1 MNNGSNGVAT
11 LQARLNEPQTA
22 AALNRLLDRIETLE
36 QTVGRL
42 ADVLEQ
48 APGMVAMVGDMADET
63 VRQAAARGVNV
74 EERLKTALALAERLT
89 AEETAVKLN
98 QLLDLADQLPG
109 TLAMMGDMMDE
120 TVRRAASSG
129 IDIEARLRA
138 GLTMAEKLTAPEM
151 VAKLD
156 QLLAMADQA
165 PGMVAMMGDMV
176 DETIRRAASNGV
188 DIEARLRAGLT
199 MAEKLT
205 APEMVAKLD
214 QLLAMADQAP
224 GMVAM
229 MGDMVDETVRRAAS
243 NGVDIEAR
251 LRAGLTMAEKLT
263 APEMMAKLDQLLA
276 MADQAPGMI
285 AMMGD
290 IVDESI
296 RRAGESGI
304 NIEAMVRQGARA
316 GAKFSALMES
326 EEFDALMESGILDPE
341 AVASVGKVGRAL
353 IASQQ
358 QPLEP
363 VGLFGLLSAMRD
375 PNMQRA
381 LGFLATFGAE
391 FGKQINNK

>member
-1 MNNGSNGVAT
+1 MNNGSNGVAS

-42 ADVLEQ
+42 ADALEQ
-48 APGMVAMVGDMADET
+48 APGMVAMMGDMADET
-63 VRQAAARGVNV
+63 VRQAAARGVDV

-89 AEETAVKLN
+89 AGETAVKLN

-120 TVRRAASSG
+120 S
-129 IDIEARLRA
+129 
-138 GLTMAEKLTAPEM
+138 
-151 VAKLD
+151 
-156 QLLAMADQA
+156 
-165 PGMVAMMGDMV
+165 
-176 DETIRRAASNGV
+176 IRRAASNGV

-205 APEMVAKLD
+205 TPDMMV
-214 QLLAMADQAP
+214 
-224 GMVAM
+224 
-229 MGDMVDETVRRAAS
+229 
-243 NGVDIEAR
+243 
-251 LRAGLTMAEKLT
+251 
-263 APEMMAKLDQLLA
+263 KLDQLLA

-296 RRAGESGI
+296 RRASESGI
-304 NIEAMVRQGARA
+304 NIEAMLRQGARA
-316 GAKFSALMES
+316 GAKFSTLMES

-341 AVASVGKVGRAL
+341 AVASVGKVGQAL
-353 IASQQ
+353 IASQNRPPQ
-358 QPLEP
+358 SL
-363 VGLFGLLSAMRD
+363 GLFGLLSAMRD

-391 FGKQINNK
+391 FGKQISK

>member
-109 TLAMMGDMMDE
+109 TLAMMGDMM
-120 TVRRAASSG
+120 
-129 IDIEARLRA
+129 
-138 GLTMAEKLTAPEM
+138 
-151 VAKLD
+151 
-156 QLLAMADQA
+156 
-165 PGMVAMMGDMV
+165 
-176 DETIRRAASNGV
+176 
-188 DIEARLRAGLT
+188 
-199 MAEKLT
+199 
-205 APEMVAKLD
+205 
-214 QLLAMADQAP
+214 
-224 GMVAM
+224 
-229 MGDMVDETVRRAAS
+229 DETVRRAAS

>member
-120 TVRRAASSG
+120 T
-129 IDIEARLRA
+129 
-138 GLTMAEKLTAPEM
+138 
-151 VAKLD
+151 
-156 QLLAMADQA
+156 
-165 PGMVAMMGDMV
+165 
-176 DETIRRAASNGV
+176 IRRAASNGV

-205 APEMVAKLD
+205 APEMV
-214 QLLAMADQAP
+214 
-224 GMVAM
+224 
-229 MGDMVDETVRRAAS
+229 
-243 NGVDIEAR
+243 
-251 LRAGLTMAEKLT
+251 
-263 APEMMAKLDQLLA
+263 AKLDQLLA

>member
-120 TVRRAASSG
+120 TV
-129 IDIEARLRA
+129 
-138 GLTMAEKLTAPEM
+138 
-151 VAKLD
+151 
-156 QLLAMADQA
+156 
-165 PGMVAMMGDMV
+165 
-176 DETIRRAASNGV
+176 RRAASNGV

>member
-98 QLLDLADQLPG
+98 NLLDLTDQLPG

-129 IDIEARLRA
+129 I
-138 GLTMAEKLTAPEM
+138 
-151 VAKLD
+151 
-156 QLLAMADQA
+156 
-165 PGMVAMMGDMV
+165 
-176 DETIRRAASNGV
+176 
-188 DIEARLRAGLT
+188 
-199 MAEKLT
+199 
-205 APEMVAKLD
+205 
-214 QLLAMADQAP
+214 
-224 GMVAM
+224 
-229 MGDMVDETVRRAAS
+229 
-243 NGVDIEAR
+243 DIEAR

>member
-120 TVRRAASSG
+120 TVRRAAS
-129 IDIEARLRA
+129 
-138 GLTMAEKLTAPEM
+138 
-151 VAKLD
+151 
-156 QLLAMADQA
+156 
-165 PGMVAMMGDMV
+165 
-176 DETIRRAASNGV
+176 NGV

-205 APEMVAKLD
+205 APEMV
-214 QLLAMADQAP
+214 
-224 GMVAM
+224 
-229 MGDMVDETVRRAAS
+229 
-243 NGVDIEAR
+243 
-251 LRAGLTMAEKLT
+251 
-263 APEMMAKLDQLLA
+263 AKLDQLLA

>member
-1 MNNGSNGVAT
+1 MNNGSNGVAS

-22 AALNRLLDRIETLE
+22 AAINRLLDRIETLE

-42 ADVLEQ
+42 ADALEQ
-48 APGMVAMVGDMADET
+48 APGMVAMMGDMADET

-74 EERLKTALALAERLT
+74 EERLKTALALADRLT

-98 QLLDLADQLPG
+98 NLLDLTDQLPG

-151 VAKLD
+151 TAKLD
-156 QLLAMADQA
+156 QLLA
-165 PGMVAMMGDMV
+165 
-176 DETIRRAASNGV
+176 
-188 DIEARLRAGLT
+188 L
-199 MAEKLT
+199 
-205 APEMVAKLD
+205 
-214 QLLAMADQAP
+214 ADQAP

-243 NGVDIEAR
+243 SGIDIEAR

-276 MADQAPGMI
+276 LADQAPGMVAMMGDMMDETVRRAASSGI
-285 AMMGD
+285 DIEARLRAGLTMAEKLTAPEMMAKLDQLLALADQAPGMMAMMGD
-290 IVDESI
+290 IVDESY
-296 RRAGESGI
+296 RRASEAGI

-326 EEFDALMESGILDPE
+326 EEFDALMESGILDPQ
-341 AVASVGKVGRAL
+341 AVASVGTVGRAL

-358 QPLEP
+358 HPPQS

-391 FGKQINNK
+391 FGKQINK

>member
-63 VRQAAARGVNV
+63 VRQAAARGVHV

-120 TVRRAASSG
+120 T
-129 IDIEARLRA
+129 I
-138 GLTMAEKLTAPEM
+138 
-151 VAKLD
+151 
-156 QLLAMADQA
+156 
-165 PGMVAMMGDMV
+165 
-176 DETIRRAASNGV
+176 
-188 DIEARLRAGLT
+188 
-199 MAEKLT
+199 
-205 APEMVAKLD
+205 
-214 QLLAMADQAP
+214 
-224 GMVAM
+224 
-229 MGDMVDETVRRAAS
+229 RRAAS